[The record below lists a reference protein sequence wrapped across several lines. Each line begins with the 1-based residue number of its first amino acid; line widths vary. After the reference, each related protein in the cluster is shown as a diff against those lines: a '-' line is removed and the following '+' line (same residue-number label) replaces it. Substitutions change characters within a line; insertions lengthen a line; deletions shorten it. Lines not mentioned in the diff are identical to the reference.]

1 MNERLRVGIVG
12 SGTAGSAAALLLAR
26 GGHDVTV
33 FERVPEPG
41 TKGAGIML
49 QPSGMAVLAALGLL
63 DDVLAQG
70 ARVDHLVAR
79 TRQGRVLLD
88 LRYDR
93 LSPGLFGLGLHR
105 GVLFEALYRE
115 VRASAI
121 TLRTGTS
128 IVRATNTDRPVLI
141 AEDGA
146 RFGPFD
152 LVLACDGARS
162 SVREHTQG
170 ITRGAVA
177 YPFGA
182 LWFIG
187 DDPDEAFAGQL
198 LQTVDGTAEMVGLLP
213 TGRPAF
219 HGGKPLVSLFMSV
232 RATDVDGIR
241 RGGIDALRDRVLG
254 LCPSAEAVL
263 DQVHDTDHLT
273 FAGYH
278 DVVMSRW
285 HGHRIAFL
293 GDAAHATSP
302 QLGQGCNLALCDA
315 LVLARCLDAHRVLE
329 DALSAYTAA
338 RRDHLGFYQF
348 ATRWLTPF
356 FQSDWTV
363 LGPLRDWLMGPF
375 GKIPFVE
382 REMVRSM
389 AGTKAGFLWGEH
401 TAGS

>member
-1 MNERLRVGIVG
+1 MGIVG
-12 SGTAGSAAALLLAR
+12 SGTAGAAAALLLAR
-26 GGHDVTV
+26 SGHAVTL
-33 FERVPEPG
+33 FERVPDPG

-63 DDVLAQG
+63 EGVLARG
-70 ARVDHLVAR
+70 ARVEHLVAK
-79 TRQGRVLLD
+79 TRRGRVLLD
-88 LRYDR
+88 LQYGR
-93 LSPGLFGLGLHR
+93 LEPGLFGLGLHR

-115 VRASAI
+115 VLRSTV
-121 TLRTGTS
+121 TLRTGVS
-128 IVRATNTDRPVLI
+128 ISRATNTDRPWLV
-141 AEDGA
+141 ADDGE

-170 ITRGAVA
+170 IGREVVA

-187 DDPDEAFAGQL
+187 DDPAEAFSGQL

-213 TGRPAF
+213 TGRPTF
-219 HGGKPLVSLFMSV
+219 HDGKPLVSLFVSV
-232 RATDVDGIR
+232 RASDVEDIR
-241 RGGIDALRDRVLG
+241 RAGIASLRDRVLG
-254 LCPSAEAVL
+254 LCPAAEAVL
-263 DQVHDTDHLT
+263 DQVYDTDHLT

-315 LVLARCLDAHRVLE
+315 LVLARCLERHGDLADGLT
-329 DALSAYTAA
+329 AYTAERQA
-338 RRDHLGFYQF
+338 HLDYYQF

-363 LGPLRDWLMGPF
+363 LGPLRDFLMGPF
-375 GKIPFVE
+375 GKVPFVE

-389 AGTKAGFLWGEH
+389 AGTKAGFFWGELLPP
-401 TAGS
+401 

>member
-26 GGHDVTV
+26 GGHEVTV

-63 DDVLAQG
+63 EGVLAQG
-70 ARVDHLVAR
+70 ARVEHLVAK
-79 TRQGRVLLD
+79 TRSGRSLLD
-88 LRYDR
+88 LSYDR
-93 LSPGLFGLGLHR
+93 LAPGLFGLGLHR
-105 GVLFEALYRE
+105 GVLFDALYRE
-115 VRASAI
+115 VLAAPI
-121 TLRTGTS
+121 TLRTGIS
-128 IVRATNTDRPVLI
+128 IVRATNADRPALV
-141 AEDGA
+141 AEDGQ

-162 SVREHTQG
+162 SVREHTHG
-170 ITRGAVA
+170 IARDVVA

-198 LQTVDGTAEMVGLLP
+198 LQTVHGTAEMVGLLP
-213 TGRPAF
+213 TGKPSF
-219 HGGKPLVSLFMSV
+219 HDGRPLVSLFLSV
-232 RATDVDGIR
+232 RASDVDAIR
-241 RGGIDALRDRVLG
+241 RAGKDALRDRVLG
-254 LCPSAEAVL
+254 LCPTAEAVL

-285 HGHRIAFL
+285 HGHRLAFL

-315 LVLARCLDAHRVLE
+315 LVLSRCLERYGGLE
-329 DALSAYTAA
+329 DALVAYTAQ
-338 RRDHLGFYQF
+338 RRAHLDYYQF

-356 FQSDWTV
+356 FQSDLTV
-363 LGPLRDWLMGPF
+363 LGPLRDLLMGPF

-389 AGTKAGFLWGEH
+389 AGTKAGFFWGEH
-401 TAGS
+401 LPA